1 MGMPLYIRVTLCIY
15 EEKCDSI
22 RTFKGRYHMHAGVL
36 ASYSRPIKNRPGI
49 DCLRMR
55 HIIRIFISK
64 IFRYIRWSINGRAIQ
79 RKYPYTH
86 VATIICSGFAWR
98 SL

>member
-1 MGMPLYIRVTLCIY
+1 MTNITTNNYNTQCNVNPKDIENV
-15 EEKCDSI
+15 
-22 RTFKGRYHMHAGVL
+22 